1 MGGSSHERARRPE
14 VADPARADPPE
25 AGDGDGGMGP
35 RAAGGS
41 GQRRWHGSSADGPSL
56 RGSGI
61 RGPLSRGSDGGVG
74 GCRERIARE
83 DKVAWGATPHAIRRR
98 ELGRP
103 ALVAG
108 FRKLDFCMW
117 LAGHMKNPIF
127 VDFFVHVVVHVVG
140 MAACKY
146 HF

>member
-1 MGGSSHERARRPE
+1 MATTPPH
-14 VADPARADPPE
+14 ADLA
-25 AGDGDGGMGP
+25 DGGRLGFG
-35 RAAGGS
+35 R
-41 GQRRWHGSSADGPSL
+41 QRSIVR
-56 RGSGI
+56 
-61 RGPLSRGSDGGVG
+61 
-74 GCRERIARE
+74 
-83 DKVAWGATPHAIRRR
+83 
-98 ELGRP
+98 LGF
-103 ALVAG
+103 